1 MCKRLVVK
9 IENPDLNKRRC
20 MELIDSE
27 LQIPELRPF
36 DCPDVIRHVTQ
47 KLGRRVTLEDVVDAL
62 DMIVTYIN
70 ENEIHSFKV
79 NITERNNSLRPA
91 KEMSI
96 EDIEKELG
104 YKIKIVSDDES
115 KEMWRRALG
124 TIHQ

>member
-36 DCPDVIRHVTQ
+36 DCPDVIGHVTQ

-62 DMIVTYIN
+62 DMIVTYLN

-79 NITERNNSLRPA
+79 NITERNNSLRPT

-96 EDIEKELG
+96 EDIKKELG
-104 YKIKIVSDDES
+104 YKIKSVSDDES